1 MGYLQLKNNK
11 SGGSMKKVLVE
22 FINTW
27 PTCDE
32 HGRLIRQIGEKYN
45 KSVDI
50 KIYQAGK
57 DFSYIKKYGMIMKGT
72 LIINQKKKYD
82 RLSKD
87 IIERI
92 ILEAIENLEVS

>member
-1 MGYLQLKNNK
+1 MQ
-11 SGGSMKKVLVE
+11 KVLVE

-32 HGRLIRQIGEKYN
+32 HGRLIKQIGEKY
-45 KSVDI
+45 SDSMHV

-57 DFSYIKKYGMIMKGT
+57 DFSYIKKYGMITKGT

-82 RLSKD
+82 RLSKNT
-87 IIERI
+87 IERA
-92 ILEAIENLEVS
+92 ILEAIEAS